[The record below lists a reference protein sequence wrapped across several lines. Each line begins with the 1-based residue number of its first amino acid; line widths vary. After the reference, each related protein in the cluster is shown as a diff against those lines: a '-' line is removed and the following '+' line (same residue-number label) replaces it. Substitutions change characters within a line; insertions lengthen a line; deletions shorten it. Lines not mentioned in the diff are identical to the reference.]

1 MSLIFKRTIFIM
13 LALCYMAFIWIQS
26 SKFDPESLAAL
37 TSTLNRSVYLIIG
50 ASLEFAHLFQF
61 GLLYLCIV
69 MIFLSFGKLRTWQEV
84 TAGVIAL
91 SYGLIDEI
99 HQLYVPFR
107 SFSIAD
113 LLKDTIG
120 IAVFWWVVHR
130 SYFYNKG
137 SKIGLWLRSITENSK
152 IF

>member
-1 MSLIFKRTIFIM
+1 MLLMLKRLFFLFVTIS
-13 LALCYMAFIWIQS
+13 YMAFIWIQS
-26 SKFDPESLAAL
+26 SYFDPESLVGFSSSL
-37 TSTLNRSVYLIIG
+37 SQSVFLLIG

-69 MIFLSFGKLRTWQEV
+69 MIFLSFDKLRTWQEV